1 MICGRIGSIA
11 NPSGDEV
18 STEELN
24 QILEPKPVDGAKV
37 VAKAAWCKALAFA
50 GHHRAANEIVERDLQ
65 VKRLLRHVEKAD
77 QTVGTTTTSG
87 WASQLVQTSVSDFF
101 STISGMSA
109 GAKLIEAGTKVD
121 LAGGSMLFPVAST
134 TPIACGWVGEG
145 EPIPAWSGTVAQNTL
160 GPSRRMAA
168 VIVVSR
174 ELLKRGVGGLEA
186 FQAML
191 RERIAES
198 IDAAI
203 FSENAG
209 TTEIHPGI
217 RSGVTPIAGSGS
229 PDDDA
234 AALVAALGKKGGSGN
249 VAIIADPV
257 NAAVLQ
263 VRLPNLKFPV
273 LATRQLPAGT
283 ALAIDPLAFA
293 SAIGGIEF
301 DVSEN
306 ATVHMA
312 DPASAIVAANG
323 TVADPTRSIYQTD
336 CIALRAIIDIAFTQ
350 RAGLI
355 AIMENVIW

>member
-1 MICGRIGSIA
+1 MSA
-11 NPSGDEV
+11 D
-18 STEELN
+18 ELN

-77 QTVGTTTTSG
+77 QTVGTTTVSG
-87 WASQLVQTSVSDFF
+87 WASQLVQTSVADFF
-101 STISGMSA
+101 STISDISA
-109 GAKLIEAGTKVD
+109 GARLIEAGAKID
-121 LAGGSMLFPVAST
+121 LAGGTVLLPVAST
-134 TPIACGWVGEG
+134 TPIKIGWVNEAD
-145 EPIPAWSGTVAQNTL
+145 PIPIWSGATAQNTL
-160 GPSRRMAA
+160 GPYRKMAA
-168 VIVVSR
+168 IVVVSR
-174 ELLKRGVGGLEA
+174 ELLRRGVGGLATFET
-186 FQAML
+186 ML
-191 RERIAES
+191 RERVAES

-203 FSENAG
+203 FSDDAG

-217 RSGVTPIAGSGS
+217 RYGVTPIAGSGS

-283 ALAIDPLAFA
+283 ALAIDPRAFA

-312 DPASAIVAANG
+312 DPASEIVAANG
-323 TVADPTRSIYQTD
+323 TVADPTRSLYQTD
-336 CIALRAIIDIAFTQ
+336 CIGLRVIVDIAFVQ
-350 RAGLI
+350 RASLLTI
-355 AIMENVIW
+355 LENVSW